1 MIKRLQPD
9 LMVKSIEQSLAFYR
23 DVLGFEVTGQMGGP
37 DGKVSHA
44 EVTLGAASLMFD
56 RLDWAPHL
64 ANQPLGA
71 GINLYITVE
80 DTADIDAYYARVH
93 EKGATIT
100 QEIKDQ
106 FWGDRQFAV
115 LDPDGYSISFAKNVR
130 QVSEQEIA
138 AALSNV

>member
-9 LMVKSIEQSLAFYR
+9 LMVKSIERSVEFYR
-23 DVLGFEVTGQMGGP
+23 DVLGFEVVGEMSGP

-64 ANQPLGA
+64 ANQSLGA

-80 DTADIDAYYARVH
+80 DTVDIDAYYARLR
-93 EKGATIT
+93 EKGAAIT

-106 FWGDRQFAV
+106 FWGDRHFSLV
-115 LDPDGYSISFAKNVR
+115 DPDGYSISFAKNVR

-138 AALSNV
+138 AALSNA